1 MSEHPPR
8 PTYILKIQL
17 LRGDDIQQLRHLLK
31 RLLRRHQ
38 CAASA
43 LSARQVI
50 PSKTLRRGAHDRRCT
65 A

>member
-31 RLLRRHQ
+31 RLLRQGQWR
-38 CAASA
+38 CVSVERA
-43 LSARQVI
+43 
-50 PSKTLRRGAHDRRCT
+50 PSEPGSERP
-65 A
+65 